1 MHKKKEKEKE
11 KEEEEDLMNNNE
23 FLEEILNNVL
33 NKEENAPLIS
43 KEDEKEKDHLIQILK
58 RLEGDLEKNKDES
71 INDVYNQF
79 LNNEDIT
86 KRNIKENINDC
97 LLHFMFFF
105 ISPVL
110 GIINL
115 IGIFQIISV
124 MKTVNEILFNSLK
137 YYFIEDKEEKNP
149 DFYEKKFNFFKI
161 FFKKS
166 ENQSID
172 FNLMMFTAFIGNLLL
187 ISRGFRISS
196 FVFMIINCFSLF
208 LLLKFDFEAFRDEYD
223 FFSILYLAL
232 CYILLLIGVGAS
244 ALLSQQILV
253 DSHQKYKQYIFKNKK
268 IELKNEEKKKEM
280 KSKSN
285 NEGSIN
291 QNDYEEE
298 DIIDD
303 LNNKESE
310 SNRIK
315 IKKYDYDEVNKD
327 FERKEEAIKKKE
339 KNN

>member
-1 MHKKKEKEKE
+1 
-11 KEEEEDLMNNNE
+11 
-23 FLEEILNNVL
+23 
-33 NKEENAPLIS
+33 
-43 KEDEKEKDHLIQILK
+43 
-58 RLEGDLEKNKDES
+58 
-71 INDVYNQF
+71 
-79 LNNEDIT
+79 
-86 KRNIKENINDC
+86 
-97 LLHFMFFF
+97 
-105 ISPVL
+105 
-110 GIINL
+110 
-115 IGIFQIISV
+115 
-124 MKTVNEILFNSLK
+124 
-137 YYFIEDKEEKNP
+137 
-149 DFYEKKFNFFKI
+149 
-161 FFKKS
+161 
-166 ENQSID
+166 
-172 FNLMMFTAFIGNLLL
+172 MFTAFIGNLLL

-280 KSKSN
+280 KNKSN

-310 SNRIK
+310 SHRIK
-315 IKKYDYDEVNKD
+315 IKKYDYDEGNKD
-327 FERKEEAIKKKE
+327 FERKEEAIKKKRE
-339 KNN
+339 KQLENKRKKMEKKEKRRFDYFFIICLTTILGYFGKYSLNFMLIYREIKKYENQSNDNNYINNQTGIFENLNEKEISFFKNVFGLYFASYMSNMWIYYIF